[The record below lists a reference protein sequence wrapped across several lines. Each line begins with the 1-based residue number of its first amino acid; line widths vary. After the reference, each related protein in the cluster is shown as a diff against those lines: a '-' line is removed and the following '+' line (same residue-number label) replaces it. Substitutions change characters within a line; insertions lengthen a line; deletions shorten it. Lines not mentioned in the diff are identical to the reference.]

1 MQAGLGAVNAGQAAR
16 AQPFFERMLREQPGH
31 SAGAYGL
38 ARVRGE
44 QGAWAE
50 ALRLYEHAGA
60 LKGAQEWPLAYRTG
74 IALQNLGRGE
84 EAKAAFAR
92 FVSAGKGQKS
102 SLEDARKRLE
112 QLGG

>member
-1 MQAGLGAVNAGQAAR
+1 MNT
-16 AQPFFERMLREQPGH
+16 
-31 SAGAYGL
+31 L
-38 ARVRGE
+38 ARSRVRRSGR
-44 QGAWAE
+44 W
-50 ALRLYEHAGA
+50 
-60 LKGAQEWPLAYRTG
+60 AYRTG

-92 FVSAGKGQKS
+92 CVSAGKAQKS